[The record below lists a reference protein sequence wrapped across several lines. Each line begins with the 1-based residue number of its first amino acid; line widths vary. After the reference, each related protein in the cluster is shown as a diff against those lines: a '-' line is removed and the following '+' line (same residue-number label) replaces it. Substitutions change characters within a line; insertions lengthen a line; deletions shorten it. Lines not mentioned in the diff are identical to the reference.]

1 MWTLRCVPSWQAS
14 QGAEPARRAGS
25 GCRAGSG
32 DAELLGERRSHG
44 FLESLLGWPCKTE
57 GWGGEEVGPL
67 WQKPSHWLI
76 SQLSAHICLLKDF
89 PDPLWCS
96 RRQGWLGL
104 RNQDCHTASIT
115 GQAGA
120 VQPRWAGEYFSRTFV
135 CVYTQSCLTFCD
147 PIDYQAPLSMK
158 FTRQEYWSRLP
169 FPTPG
174 DLPDPG
180 IEPMSPAS
188 PALAGGFFTTTPLGD
203 ISQIKLFLPQA
214 LFLENKQPYSLKV
227 ILL

>member
-1 MWTLRCVPSWQAS
+1 MWTLRCVPSWQANRRT
-14 QGAEPARRAGS
+14 EPARRAGS

-32 DAELLGERRSHG
+32 DAELLGKRRSHG
-44 FLESLLGWPCKTE
+44 FLESLLGWPCETE
-57 GWGGEEVGPL
+57 GWGGEEVVPL
-67 WQKPSHWLI
+67 WQKHSHWLI
-76 SQLSAHICLLKDF
+76 SQLSAHICSRRISQ
-89 PDPLWCS
+89 DPLCCS

-115 GQAGA
+115 GRAGTMH
-120 VQPRWAGEYFSRTFV
+120 PRWVSSGHLCV
-135 CVYTQSCLTFCD
+135 CVYTQSCPTFCD
-147 PIDYQAPLSMK
+147 PMDCQAPLSMK
-158 FTRQEYWSRLP
+158 FSRQEYWNRLP

-180 IEPMSPAS
+180 IEPVSPAS
-188 PALAGGFFTTTPLGD
+188 PALAGGFFTTLPLGD

>member
-89 PDPLWCS
+89 PDPLCCS

-115 GQAGA
+115 GRAGA
-120 VQPRWAGEYFSRTFV
+120 VQPRWAGEYFQDICV
-135 CVYTQSCLTFCD
+135 CVHSVMSDFLR
-147 PIDYQAPLSMK
+147 PHRLSGSSVHEIYQARILEQVAIS
-158 FTRQEYWSRLP
+158 YSR
-169 FPTPG
+169 G
-174 DLPDPG
+174 
-180 IEPMSPAS
+180 SS
-188 PALAGGFFTTTPLGD
+188 
-203 ISQIKLFLPQA
+203 
-214 LFLENKQPYSLKV
+214 
-227 ILL
+227 